1 MLSFLFAAEAC
12 DTIKEN
18 NIKEISFRQG
28 KLPFCRQ
35 KLPFC
40 WRKLRKAYCID
51 IFLWR
56 KKPKLQGLG
65 YKTFK

>member
-18 NIKEISFRQG
+18 NIKEKSFRQG

-35 KLPFC
+35 KLRFC

-51 IFLWR
+51 IFFVA
-56 KKPKLQGLG
+56 Q
-65 YKTFK
+65 KT